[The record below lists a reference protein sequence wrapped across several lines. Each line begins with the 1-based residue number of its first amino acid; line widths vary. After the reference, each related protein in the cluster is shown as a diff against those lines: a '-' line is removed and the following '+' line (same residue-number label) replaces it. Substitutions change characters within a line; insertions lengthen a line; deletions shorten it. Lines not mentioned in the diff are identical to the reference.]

1 LQIGTDIQYAKVLV
15 PWYKGKLER
24 FQGTM
29 CHDLMHGNPG
39 TTFSNILERDDYDPS
54 RHAVVMLSTFREML
68 HKWIIDVYLQTSHRG
83 INDTPAHRWH
93 SEMISLPPPL
103 PPSASELDVVL
114 GMTVQRVVFH
124 YGIELEGLKYN
135 GPELG
140 ELRRRMGVG
149 AKVELTFDPGDL
161 GHVNVLDRQ
170 KETYI
175 RVPAVDQGYAKGLS
189 FWQNK
194 VIRRYAQRQLDA
206 RTDIVALAQA
216 KAEIRSLVERDFN
229 RKATRGRKRHAR
241 FMEDH
246 SAATTPQVAIVEIVG
261 DGTADRREP
270 ETDPAGGI
278 AVLPQPDAEA
288 APTAEPPATR
298 RNSFVDD
305 ETLPVFEADLDLPR
319 LSAAVISTETME
331 ERR

>member
-1 LQIGTDIQYAKVLV
+1 L
-15 PWYKGKLER
+15 
-24 FQGTM
+24 
-29 CHDLMHGNPG
+29 
-39 TTFSNILERDDYDPS
+39 
-54 RHAVVMLSTFREML
+54 LSTFREML
-68 HKWIIDVYLQTSHRG
+68 HKWIIDVYLQTPHRG

-93 SEMISLPPPL
+93 SEMISLPAPL

-135 GPELG
+135 GADLG

-161 GHVNVLDRQ
+161 GHVNVLDRW

-194 VIRRYAQRQLDA
+194 VIRRYAQRQLEA

-216 KAEIRSLVERDFN
+216 KAEIRALVERDFN
-229 RKATRGRKRHAR
+229 RKSTRGRKRHAR

-246 SAATTPQVAIVEIVG
+246 TAGTTADVVSVEIVG
-261 DGTADRREP
+261 DGTSNRRETEP
-270 ETDPAGGI
+270 NPADGI
-278 AVLPQPDAEA
+278 RERPK
-288 APTAEPPATR
+288 PPAEVAPAAERRATR
-298 RNSFVDD
+298 HNAFVDD
-305 ETLPVFEADLDLPR
+305 EMLPIFEADLDLPH
-319 LSAAVISTETME
+319 LSAAVISTAAMK

>member
-1 LQIGTDIQYAKVLV
+1 V

-54 RHAVVMLSTFREML
+54 RHAVVLLGTFREML
-68 HKWIIDVYLQTSHRG
+68 HRWIIDVYLQTPHRG

-103 PPSASELDVVL
+103 PPSASELDLVL

-135 GPELG
+135 SPELG
-140 ELRRRMGVG
+140 ELRRRIGVG

-161 GHVNVLDRQ
+161 GHVNVLDHP

-216 KAEIRSLVERDFN
+216 KAEIRALVQRDFN
-229 RKATRGRKRHAR
+229 RKSTRGRKRHAR
-241 FMEDH
+241 FLEDH
-246 SAATTPQVAIVEIVG
+246 TTGAVTTAASTEFVGHSTPEHRETKPQWTG
-261 DGTADRREP
+261 DSGDCQTRLAEA
-270 ETDPAGGI
+270 TPAPKPL
-278 AVLPQPDAEA
+278 AHPDAYI
-288 APTAEPPATR
+288 
-298 RNSFVDD
+298 DD
-305 ETLPVFEADLDLPR
+305 EILPVFEAALDLPH
-319 LSAAVISTETME
+319 LSAAVFSTAGKKEN
-331 ERR
+331 R